1 MPNVEKISVALPPDM
16 VGLLRAA
23 VASGEYASASEVIR
37 DAMRDWKMKR
47 KIAELDVEDLR
58 RLVREGIESGA
69 AVDADTVF
77 ARLRS
82 KYAGLPGGE

>member
-1 MPNVEKISVALPPDM
+1 MANVEKISVALPPDM

-37 DAMRDWKMKR
+37 EAMRDWKMKR

-58 RLVREGIESGA
+58 RLVQDGIESGP
-69 AVDADTVF
+69 AVDAETVF
-77 ARLRS
+77 ARLCS
-82 KYAGLPGGE
+82 KYAGLRSGE